1 MKLECVSEPVINPA
15 QAVPRIQCPSL
26 ERFRS
31 DFLDPQKPVIIEKI
45 IDHWPAF
52 TEHPWRYWWY
62 FFILWGLSYKKMY
75 VCILFT
81 LSFSKHRL
89 LPKRRWLPDGSH
101 WSGIQIHGWR
111 VVTEAYYSK
120 WVHRRLHFKN
130 SKMLL
135 LNLLK
140 VFFCGT
146 KEDILKNVSKILCSY
161 NGSQ

>member
-1 MKLECVSEPVINPA
+1 MSEPVINPA

-75 VCILFT
+75 ICSLLFVY
-81 LSFSKHRL
+81 RL
-89 LPKRRWLPDGSH
+89 LFLSLSIDYLRSVAGCRTVPIEVGSKYTDEEWSQKLITVNEFIDGY
-101 WSGIQIHGWR
+101 ILR
-111 VVTEAYYSK
+111 TV
-120 WVHRRLHFKN
+120 RC
-130 SKMLL
+130 
-135 LNLLK
+135 
-140 VFFCGT
+140 FF
-146 KEDILKNVSKILCSY
+146 
-161 NGSQ
+161 